1 MLCCCVAF
9 VSFHVGMFCFCFCVV
24 VILVIFVLTYLFCC
38 DVCGGFLEVLCL
50 ISASCLFCVCVC
62 VCVSA
67 ACLGLSIVFFSLCC
81 LQCTS
86 QPALQLLDPW
96 QYQPATIAAMSHCI
110 QSLDNLLAQ
119 VVKLPFTFAS
129 KFSTLYQ
136 HWASLCGI
144 AHYCCF
150 TCVLPKTA
158 FAGWDWQHSFLQKP
172 KTLSSVFGL
181 QGAVLPVP
189 PRFSNRVII
198 APGPSATSYG
208 QNAIVANV
216 YL

>member
-1 MLCCCVAF
+1 
-9 VSFHVGMFCFCFCVV
+9 MFDFCQ
-24 VILVIFVLTYLFCC
+24 LSVL
-38 DVCGGFLEVLCL
+38 
-50 ISASCLFCVCVC
+50 CVC

-67 ACLGLSIVFFSLCC
+67 ACLGLSIVFFLLCC